1 MTMQMQHD
9 MKVILG
15 EDFFKEEVKCDYFI
29 SETQKMI
36 WAMEMDLYLVFAEIC
51 QKYDLQHFVMYGS
64 LLGAVRHNG
73 FVPWDDDID
82 VGMPRKDYETFL
94 KIAPKEL
101 SEPYALQSPFTY
113 PNCYFTNITIRNSMG
128 TFTPKV
134 FKLLD
139 YNKGIPLDIFPID
152 YCDPSTHEQDRNRI
166 YQHIMKCS
174 SWMKLRCPD
183 LSEEQKNKSLMF
195 KTESPLYHWDMIQK
209 IASNPDYNGSEY
221 MTMVVQIPNIKKRP
235 CIYKS
240 EWFASTVMHKFET
253 IEVPVPVGWEGVLKV
268 YFGDDYMQFPPVSD
282 RGAINDKLIVDP
294 FVPYMEKF
302 SMLK

>member
-1 MTMQMQHD
+1 
-9 MKVILG
+9 
-15 EDFFKEEVKCDYFI
+15 
-29 SETQKMI
+29 
-36 WAMEMDLYLVFAEIC
+36 
-51 QKYDLQHFVMYGS
+51 
-64 LLGAVRHNG
+64 
-73 FVPWDDDID
+73 
-82 VGMPRKDYETFL
+82 
-94 KIAPKEL
+94 
-101 SEPYALQSPFTY
+101 
-113 PNCYFTNITIRNSMG
+113 
-128 TFTPKV
+128 
-134 FKLLD
+134 
-139 YNKGIPLDIFPID
+139 
-152 YCDPSTHEQDRNRI
+152 
-166 YQHIMKCS
+166 
-174 SWMKLRCPD
+174 
-183 LSEEQKNKSLMF
+183 MF

-253 IEVPVPVGWEGVLKV
+253 IEVPIPVGWEGVLKV